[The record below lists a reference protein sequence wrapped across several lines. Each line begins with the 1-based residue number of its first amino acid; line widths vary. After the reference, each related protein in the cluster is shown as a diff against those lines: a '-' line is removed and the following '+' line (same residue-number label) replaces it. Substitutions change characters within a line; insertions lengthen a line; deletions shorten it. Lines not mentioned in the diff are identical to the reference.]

1 MGGWIWADRRGLVS
15 EALRLRGLAT
25 TAAVTMRSGML
36 EHPAVLRPLAV
47 QAEVLLPPP
56 GIPRSCRRPFQFLS
70 RLMAR
75 RDSTGIWVTSRL
87 DHGSNPRRRS
97 AICGAR
103 FSSERGF
110 ERRAVLVH
118 GHALSELS
126 ISCDFTEL
134 AHGSGFYSL
143 FSFRDV
149 SSELPVS
156 RSPPSGCADGHCRSS
171 LLAQRKKRASED
183 Q

>member
-110 ERRAVLVH
+110 ERRAVLV
-118 GHALSELS
+118 L
-126 ISCDFTEL
+126 
-134 AHGSGFYSL
+134 GFDCQS
-143 FSFRDV
+143 
-149 SSELPVS
+149 
-156 RSPPSGCADGHCRSS
+156 CRSLATSPSS
-171 LLAQRKKRASED
+171 LTVVVFIVCSALGTFPRSCQFLGARQAGAPTD
-183 Q
+183 IAGQAC